1 MANSRAA
8 QKPPT
13 KLHIIVV
20 KGLTSAEVAELDALT
35 ERRTGDLRSS
45 GGKASRNAIIV
56 AALRSLI
63 ANDRARAARVRR

>member
-8 QKPPT
+8 AKPPT
-13 KLHIIVV
+13 QLHTLVV
-20 KGLTSAEVAELDALT
+20 KGLTSSEVAELDALT

-56 AALRSLI
+56 AALRTLI
-63 ANDRARAARVRR
+63 ANDRARRSRMR